1 MLSRTQDRPAYD
13 HSRFLLARWSIF
25 SILIGAYMLVFFH
38 RMAPAVVS
46 GELMRAFGTTGVA
59 LGSLAAMYFYI
70 YTLMQIPAGI
80 LADTLGARVTVSV
93 GNLVAGCG
101 SILFGLG
108 ETFTAAAVGRT
119 LVGLGVSVVFVGLF
133 KSNSVW
139 FSDRHYGRISGLTLL
154 LGNVGAISSAGPL
167 AALLGLY
174 SWRTVFVA
182 LGVLSILLALLT
194 MVLVRN
200 NPEDL
205 GFPSVREMEGKV
217 SHVRRQNPWWQELL
231 GVVRAR
237 VLWPLFWVDLGMVG
251 SMLAFVGL
259 WAIPCLR
266 DTQGMGRSAAALY
279 TTLALTGFATGSMF
293 FGWLS
298 DRIGRRKPV
307 IVAGSSGYLLV
318 CLALAYSPWSAGFT
332 GFLLFFLLGFSAGG
346 FIVTFASAKEAII
359 PNLAGMAVGLV
370 NTGLFLGAA
379 VVQPLFGWVMDR
391 GWDGKL
397 VDGVRIYGVADYRR
411 GLLVMVVF
419 AALALIGSLL
429 VKETRCRNLTLAE

>member
-1 MLSRTQDRPAYD
+1 MFSPVQNRPAFNR
-13 HSRFLLARWSIF
+13 SRFLLARWLIF
-25 SILIGAYMLVFFH
+25 SVLIAAYMLVFFH

-70 YTLMQIPAGI
+70 YTLMQVPAGI
-80 LADTLGARVTVSV
+80 LADTLGARVTVAV

-108 ETFTAAAVGRT
+108 ETFSAAAVGRA

-154 LGNVGAISSAGPL
+154 LGNIGAISSAAPL
-167 AALLGLY
+167 AALLGFY
-174 SWRTVFVA
+174 SWRSIFVA
-182 LGVLSILLALLT
+182 LGVLSLLLAGLT
-194 MVLVRN
+194 MLVVRN
-200 NPEDL
+200 SPEDL
-205 GFPSVREMEGKV
+205 GFPSLREMEGRA

-266 DTQGMGRSAAALY
+266 DTLGLERSAASLY
-279 TTLALTGFATGSMF
+279 TTLALVGFASGSMF

-307 IVAGSSGYLLV
+307 IIAGSSGYLLV
-318 CLALAYSPWSAGFT
+318 CLALAYAPWGSGFS
-332 GFLLFFLLGFSAGG
+332 GFFLFFLMGFSAGG
-346 FIVTFASAKEAII
+346 FIVTFAAAKEAIA
-359 PNLAGMAVGLV
+359 PSQAGMAVGLV

-379 VVQPLFGWVMDR
+379 IAQPLFGWVMDR
-391 GWDGKL
+391 GWDGLL
-397 VDGVRIYGVADYRR
+397 VDGVRVYAVADYRR
-411 GLLVMVVF
+411 GLLLMVFF
-419 AALALIGSLL
+419 AVLALVNSLL
-429 VKETRCRNLTLAE
+429 VKETRCRNLTVAD

>member
-1 MLSRTQDRPAYD
+1 MLSQMQGRPAYNR
-13 HSRFLLARWSIF
+13 SRFVLARWSIF
-25 SILIGAYMLVFFH
+25 SVLIAAYMLVFFH

-80 LADTLGARVTVSV
+80 LADTLGARVTVAV

-108 ETFTAAAVGRT
+108 ETFAVAAMGRA

-167 AALLGLY
+167 AALLGFY

-182 LGVLSILLALLT
+182 LGILSLLLAGLT
-194 MVLVRN
+194 MLLVRN
-200 NPEDL
+200 RPEDL
-205 GFPSVREMEGKV
+205 GFPSLREMEGKA
-217 SHVRRQNPWWQELL
+217 SHERRQNPWWRELL
-231 GVVRAR
+231 GVLRTRA
-237 VLWPLFWVDLGMVG
+237 LWPLFWVDLGMVG

-266 DTQGMGRSAAALY
+266 DTQGLERSAAALY
-279 TTLALTGFATGSMF
+279 TTLALIGFAGGSMF

-298 DRIGRRKPV
+298 DRLGRRKPV
-307 IVAGSSGYLLV
+307 IVAGSSGYLFV
-318 CLALAYSPWSAGFT
+318 SLALAYSPWGAGFS

-346 FIVTFASAKEAII
+346 FIVTFASAKEVIV
-359 PNLAGMAVGLV
+359 PSLAGMAVGLV

-379 VVQPLFGWVMDR
+379 IVQPLFGWVMDR
-391 GWDGKL
+391 GWNGAL
-397 VDGVRIYGVADYRR
+397 LDGVRIYGLADYRL
-411 GLLVMVVF
+411 GLRVMVF
-419 AALALIGSLL
+419 CALLAVVGSLL
-429 VKETRCRNLTLAE
+429 VRETRCRNLTVAE